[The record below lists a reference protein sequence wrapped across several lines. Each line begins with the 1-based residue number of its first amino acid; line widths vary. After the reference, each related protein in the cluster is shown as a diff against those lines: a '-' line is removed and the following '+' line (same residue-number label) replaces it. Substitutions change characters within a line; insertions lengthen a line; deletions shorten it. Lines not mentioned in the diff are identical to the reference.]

1 MKKITEQTFIGQL
14 SSVLSLVTLVVGLF
28 GGLVLLAADTAID
41 EKYASDA
48 DLQSVQR
55 QFSKQVNA
63 LTETV
68 NRNTKVTSE
77 TSKSVQA
84 LALTMVTIQI
94 QNLEVTIKELE
105 GERDIQG
112 GAWSAAAEKTLRG
125 LQRTLQD
132 FELQRRH
139 LFQSRTE

>member
-28 GGLVLLAADTAID
+28 GGVVLLAADKAID

-48 DLQSVQR
+48 DLQSVQK
-55 QFSKQVNA
+55 QFSRQVNE
-63 LTETV
+63 LNETV
-68 NRNTKVTSE
+68 NQNTRVTRE

-84 LALTMVTIQI
+84 LALTMVTMQI
-94 QNLEVTIKELE
+94 QNLEATIKELE
-105 GERDIQG
+105 QERDSQG
-112 GAWSAAAEKTLRG
+112 AGWSAAAEKTLRDM
-125 LQRTLQD
+125 QRTLQD